1 MVKLSGVKHRAADVA
16 LAVKRLQH
24 RHHRALSQALA
35 PLGLSLVQWDT
46 LRHLDRQPDASLH
59 DLAVLTFQTDQS
71 FGSLAVRMAERGL
84 IERITGP
91 GRAVRHRLT
100 DEGARLAAITSGGA
114 IPDTADYD
122 VIEDPAGAFVGKVN
136 EDFAIESMSGDI
148 FLLGNRSWRILRVE
162 AGRLRVADVDSRQC
176 AVERRRTRARDE
188 LDRLH
193 DAV

>member
-1 MVKLSGVKHRAADVA
+1 MVHRAADVA

-46 LRHLDRQPDASLH
+46 LRHLHRNPDASLH

-84 IERITGP
+84 IERIAGP

-100 DEGARLAAITSGGA
+100 EEGARLRAEGQELVDGITSKSFSA
-114 IPDTADYD
+114 LSAEQLDQL
-122 VIEDPAGAFVGKVN
+122 
-136 EDFAIESMSGDI
+136 GD
-148 FLLGNRSWRILRVE
+148 LL
-162 AGRLRVADVDSRQC
+162 
-176 AVERRRTRARDE
+176 
-188 LDRLH
+188 
-193 DAV
+193 DAALGS